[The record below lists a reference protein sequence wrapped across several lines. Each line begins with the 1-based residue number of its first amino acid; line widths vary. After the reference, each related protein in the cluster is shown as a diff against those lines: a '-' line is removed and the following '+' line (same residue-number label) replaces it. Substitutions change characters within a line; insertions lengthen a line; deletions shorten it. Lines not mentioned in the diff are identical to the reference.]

1 MTRRVHLTG
10 KIKPST
16 RNAMLDQLATI
27 ADGIIR
33 DRETLDVAKRFVARR
48 IEREFHE
55 AMFGKPVARRWWHWL
70 VWWRK

>member
-1 MTRRVHLTG
+1 
-10 KIKPST
+10 
-16 RNAMLDQLATI
+16 MLDQLATI

-55 AMFGKPVARRWWHWL
+55 SMFGKPVARRWWHWL
-70 VWWRK
+70 AWWRA